1 MNIVLVGIV
10 VSFVFAGITFIA
22 SQNIISSISIF
33 ILFTLFFILIA
44 RRQINKSQLKI
55 RRYHQC
61 FQFINTFVV
70 SLNVKGS
77 LSAAIQSAYDIADE
91 STKEIIDSIKELS
104 EEEKITYLI
113 KYFKFDIYRLFVDT
127 ISLWNEQ
134 GGDII
139 KMSRYLVEQ
148 ARLKEEYLLSCQRL
162 NKSKT
167 IEFTVLWIISLVI
180 LAALR
185 FALSQFFNRIAQTIF
200 YQVAIVVIILF
211 ALFSIYLLIN
221 RITNLTLE
229 GWNDEEK

>member
-61 FQFINTFVV
+61 FQFINAFVV

-91 STKEIIDSIKELS
+91 NTKEIVDSIKELS

>member
-91 STKEIIDSIKELS
+91 NTKEIIDSIKELS